1 MTVAERRVKI
11 AIPARQDFADP
22 LLRLVV
28 QCPPQH
34 TPCLLSTSRPRR
46 RSDVSLN
53 GTQIKPS
60 RNKRRI
66 ADSAIKVPS
75 MEDQIGKRSQRQSPQ
90 PLLSKQNYLLAYN
103 GISLLLWGIVTL
115 RTVFLIPT
123 LVAHDKLFGLLEA
136 LQSLL
141 AFTQTLALLEV
152 VHSVVGL
159 VRASPITTAMQ
170 VSSRILLVWGILA
183 RYPQIIAKVNSWGR
197 NEAGTPTG
205 QYALTGLLLAWGI
218 TECIRYGYFVY
229 TLGLGRVPSWLTW
242 LRYNTF
248 YVLYPQGISSECW
261 LIYLSLDPAAKKEP
275 MYNMFLKVVLLI
287 YIPGSYILYTHM
299 MSQRKRVLKGKGK
312 VN

>member
-1 MTVAERRVKI
+1 MR
-11 AIPARQDFADP
+11 P
-22 LLRLVV
+22 LLAKISRIHFE
-28 QCPPQH
+28 P
-34 TPCLLSTSRPRR
+34 LLAHQPFLIIEALLKEEQTS
-46 RSDVSLN
+46 L
-53 GTQIKPS
+53 TQTWITPS
-60 RNKRRI
+60 RNTCRTVYSTI
-66 ADSAIKVPS
+66 QQPN
-75 MEDQIGKRSQRQSPQ
+75 MEDQIDKRSQRQSAQ

-103 GISLLLWGIVTL
+103 SISLFLWAIVTL
-115 RTVFLIPT
+115 RTLFLIPT
-123 LVAHDKLFGLLEA
+123 LVAHAKLFGLLEA

-152 VHSVVGL
+152 VHSLVGL

-170 VSSRILLVWGILA
+170 VASRILLVWGILA
-183 RYPQIIAKVNSWGR
+183 RYPQIITKVNSWGR

-248 YVLYPQGISSECW
+248 YVLYPLGISSECW

-275 MYNMFLKVVLLI
+275 MYNMFLRVVLLI
-287 YIPGSYILYTHM
+287 YVPGSYILYTHM